1 MRTITAVAYGLVVGF
16 VFVVLACLIVLFC
29 RDVMPVVQGWEAFGI
44 TLVLFLAV
52 GVLLVWAY
60 LTGDAILRIGE
71 EGKAA
76 EGDQEVTHV

>member
-1 MRTITAVAYGLVVGF
+1 MRTMTAVAYGLMVGF
-16 VFVVLACLIVLFC
+16 VFVALAGLIVLFC

-44 TLVLFLAV
+44 TLVLFLVV

-71 EGKAA
+71 KGNAA
-76 EGDQEVTHV
+76 EETKE